1 MTREQFI
8 IKCNLKGIKI
18 ERHKNDLRWNGR
30 PQDLYIVKAEEWEAS
45 IYIDQDFME
54 TDPRRAYDQLWQMI
68 EKYIKEARR
77 NRKNPLWENAV
88 GRVMR
93 EDRE

>member
-18 ERHKNDLRWNGR
+18 EIHKNDLRWNGR
-30 PQDLYIVKAEEWEAS
+30 PQDLYVVKAEEWEAS

-54 TDPRRAYDQLWQMI
+54 TDPGRAYDQLWQMI
-68 EKYIKEARR
+68 EKHIKEARR

-88 GRVMR
+88 ERVMR